1 MSPSSVRSN
10 RAPQSSSSCTRSGAS
25 CACSWAI
32 RQWLSIFP
40 PRMVSRKCT
49 RQLSSGHRLA
59 IAAAIPPS
67 AITVCALPSSDLQT
81 TAVRA
86 PLSCASIAARRPAP
100 PAPTTTT
107 SYSCF
112 SSSISRAPSEEAKV
126 GDRARGEQEDVE
138 VGERDA
144 EQRRPG
150 ELHVVGVQTRDD
162 CPEAVA
168 QRVPGE
174 VVEAPADDVP
184 ARVAGQ
190 RVEPQQPGVEQQD
203 QRAQSH
209 VAPRA
214 GLVA

>member
-1 MSPSSVRSN
+1 M
-10 RAPQSSSSCTRSGAS
+10 
-25 CACSWAI
+25 

-86 PLSCASIAARRPAP
+86 PFSEASIAARRPAP

-107 SYSCF
+107 SYSCL
-112 SSSISRAPSEEAKV
+112 SSSIRRTPSSEEPKIR
-126 GDRARGEQEDVE
+126 DRVRRDQEHVE

-144 EQRRPG
+144 EQRRPR
-150 ELHVVGVQTRDD
+150 ELHVVGVEPGDRR
-162 CPEAVA
+162 PEAVA
-168 QRVPGE
+168 QR
-174 VVEAPADDVP
+174 
-184 ARVAGQ
+184 
-190 RVEPQQPGVEQQD
+190 
-203 QRAQSH
+203 
-209 VAPRA
+209 
-214 GLVA
+214 